1 MPKEPVF
8 SSGHLE
14 SLPWRVAWPTPW
26 GVLSADA
33 QGRGVAGGGVNH
45 SAKWPEISALCSV
58 QKVQNVAAR
67 EDTGGAGSSG
77 QAERWE
83 LKMYVDVCVA
93 GVCVEDRHQQVRP
106 FPTAAN
112 TLL

>member
-1 MPKEPVF
+1 M
-8 SSGHLE
+8 
-14 SLPWRVAWPTPW
+14 
-26 GVLSADA
+26 
-33 QGRGVAGGGVNH
+33 
-45 SAKWPEISALCSV
+45 
-58 QKVQNVAAR
+58 QNVAAR

>member
-1 MPKEPVF
+1 MPEKPVF

-26 GVLSADA
+26 GVLSTDA
-33 QGRGVAGGGVNH
+33 RGGVNH
-45 SAKWPEISALCSV
+45 SAKWAEVSALCSV

-67 EDTGGAGSSG
+67 EDTGGSGSSG
-77 QAERWE
+77 QAGRWE

-106 FPTAAN
+106 FPIAAN
-112 TLL
+112 TPL